1 MSLSS
6 TPPRPSVPDTPP
18 TPPLPPT
25 PAPAAAKQGRRTGR
39 SLFLLVLVP
48 PALIITIIV
57 VMYNMGSYGRSKLV
71 GVIILC
77 CLGLLVV
84 IGAVATLLA
93 SIPDLRA
100 AKRSGDRRAVRK
112 QLDNLASMAFGVLV
126 IAAPVFYFLTHAVID
141 LVQGPQPRA
150 VASCSYA
157 QDTVTRSQWF
167 TGGTS
172 YNNHFVMRFDDGT
185 QHTFTIATSEQDIS
199 QLSGIIHPLYEGCVL
214 HPDQTPLTIDMYVH
228 SKTLVDARLD

>member
-1 MSLSS
+1 MSFPS
-6 TPPRPSVPDTPP
+6 TPHLPPVPDTPP
-18 TPPLPPT
+18 QPRVPT
-25 PAPAAAKQGRRTGR
+25 PADTKQGRHTGR
-39 SLFLLVLVP
+39 SLFLLLLVP
-48 PALIITIIV
+48 PALTITIIV
-57 VMYNMGSYGRSKLV
+57 VMRNMGAYGKSKLI
-71 GVIILC
+71 GTIILC

-93 SIPDLRA
+93 SMQDLRA

-112 QLDNLASMAFGVLV
+112 QLDNLASMTCGVLV
-126 IAAPVFYFLTHAVID
+126 IAAPVLYFLTPAVID

-150 VASCSYA
+150 VASCSYT

-185 QHTFTIATSEQDIS
+185 QHTFTIATSERDIS

>member
-1 MSLSS
+1 MSFPS
-6 TPPRPSVPDTPP
+6 TPHLPPVPDTPP
-18 TPPLPPT
+18 QPRAPT
-25 PAPAAAKQGRRTGR
+25 PDDTKPGRHTGR
-39 SLFLLVLVP
+39 SLFLLLLVP
-48 PALIITIIV
+48 PALTITIIV
-57 VMYNMGSYGRSKLV
+57 VMRNMGAYGKSKLI
-71 GVIILC
+71 GTIILC

-93 SIPDLRA
+93 SVQDLRA

-112 QLDNLASMAFGVLV
+112 QLDNLASMTCGVLV
-126 IAAPVFYFLTHAVID
+126 IAAPVLYFLTPAVID

-185 QHTFTIATSEQDIS
+185 QHTFTMATSERDIS

>member
-1 MSLSS
+1 MSFPS
-6 TPPRPSVPDTPP
+6 TPHLPPVPDTPP
-18 TPPLPPT
+18 QPRAPT
-25 PAPAAAKQGRRTGR
+25 PDDTKPGRHTGR
-39 SLFLLVLVP
+39 SLFLLLLVP
-48 PALIITIIV
+48 PALTITIIV
-57 VMYNMGSYGRSKLV
+57 VMRNMGAYGKSKLI
-71 GVIILC
+71 GTIILC

-93 SIPDLRA
+93 SVQDLRA

-112 QLDNLASMAFGVLV
+112 QLDNLASMTCGVLV
-126 IAAPVFYFLTHAVID
+126 IAVPVLYFLTPAVID
-141 LVQGPQPRA
+141 LAQGPQPRA

-157 QDTVTRSQWF
+157 QDTVTRSQWV

-199 QLSGIIHPLYEGCVL
+199 QLSGIIHPLYEGCTL

>member
-1 MSLSS
+1 MSFPS
-6 TPPRPSVPDTPP
+6 TPHLPPVPDTPP
-18 TPPLPPT
+18 QPRAPT
-25 PAPAAAKQGRRTGR
+25 PDDTKPGRHTGR
-39 SLFLLVLVP
+39 SLFVLLLVP
-48 PALIITIIV
+48 PALTITIIV
-57 VMYNMGSYGRSKLV
+57 VMRNMGAYGKSKLI
-71 GVIILC
+71 GTIILC

-93 SIPDLRA
+93 SVQDLRA

-112 QLDNLASMAFGVLV
+112 QLDNLASMTCGVLV
-126 IAAPVFYFLTHAVID
+126 IAAPVFYFLTPAVID

-172 YNNHFVMRFDDGT
+172 YNNHFVMRFEDGT

>member
-1 MSLSS
+1 MSFPS
-6 TPPRPSVPDTPP
+6 TPHLPPVPDTPP
-18 TPPLPPT
+18 QPRAPT
-25 PAPAAAKQGRRTGR
+25 PDDTKPGRHTGR
-39 SLFLLVLVP
+39 SLFLLLLVP
-48 PALIITIIV
+48 PALTITIIV
-57 VMYNMGSYGRSKLV
+57 VMRNMGAYGKSKLI
-71 GVIILC
+71 GTIILC

-93 SIPDLRA
+93 SVQDLRA

-112 QLDNLASMAFGVLV
+112 QLDNLASMTCGVLV
-126 IAAPVFYFLTHAVID
+126 IAAPVLYFLTPAVID

-150 VASCSYA
+150 VASCSYT

-167 TGGTS
+167 SGGTS
-172 YNNHFVMRFDDGT
+172 YNNHFVMRFEDGT

-199 QLSGIIHPLYEGCVL
+199 QLSGIIHPLYEGCTL

>member
-1 MSLSS
+1 MSFPS
-6 TPPRPSVPDTPP
+6 TPHLPPVPDTPP
-18 TPPLPPT
+18 QPRAPT
-25 PAPAAAKQGRRTGR
+25 PDDTKPGRHTGR
-39 SLFLLVLVP
+39 SLFLLLLVP
-48 PALIITIIV
+48 PALTITIIV
-57 VMYNMGSYGRSKLV
+57 VMRNMGAYGKSKLI
-71 GVIILC
+71 GTIILC

-84 IGAVATLLA
+84 IGTVATLLA
-93 SIPDLRA
+93 SVQDLRA

-112 QLDNLASMAFGVLV
+112 QLDNLASMTCGVLV
-126 IAAPVFYFLTHAVID
+126 IAAPVLYFLTPAVID

-150 VASCSYA
+150 VASCSYT

>member
-1 MSLSS
+1 MSFPS
-6 TPPRPSVPDTPP
+6 TPHLPPVPDTPP
-18 TPPLPPT
+18 QPRAPT
-25 PAPAAAKQGRRTGR
+25 PDDTKPGRHTGR
-39 SLFLLVLVP
+39 SLFLLLLVP
-48 PALIITIIV
+48 PALTITIIV
-57 VMYNMGSYGRSKLV
+57 VMRNMGAYGKSKLI
-71 GVIILC
+71 GTIILC

-93 SIPDLRA
+93 SVQDLRA

-112 QLDNLASMAFGVLV
+112 QLDNLASMTCGVLV
-126 IAAPVFYFLTHAVID
+126 IAAPVLYFLTPAVID

-150 VASCSYA
+150 VASCSYT

-199 QLSGIIHPLYEGCVL
+199 QLSGIIHPLYEGCTL

-228 SKTLVDARLD
+228 SKTLVDARVD

>member
-1 MSLSS
+1 MSFPS
-6 TPPRPSVPDTPP
+6 TPHLPPVPDTPP
-18 TPPLPPT
+18 QPRVPT
-25 PAPAAAKQGRRTGR
+25 PADTKPGRHTGR
-39 SLFLLVLVP
+39 SLFLLLLVP
-48 PALIITIIV
+48 PALTITIIV
-57 VMYNMGSYGRSKLV
+57 VMRNMGAYGKSKLI
-71 GVIILC
+71 GTIILC

-93 SIPDLRA
+93 SVQDLRA

-112 QLDNLASMAFGVLV
+112 QLDNLASMTCGVLV
-126 IAAPVFYFLTHAVID
+126 IAAPVLYFLTPAVID

-150 VASCSYA
+150 VASCSYT

-185 QHTFTIATSEQDIS
+185 QHTFTIATSERDIS

-228 SKTLVDARLD
+228 SKTLVDARVD

>member
-1 MSLSS
+1 MSFPS
-6 TPPRPSVPDTPP
+6 TPHLPPVPDTPP
-18 TPPLPPT
+18 QPRAPT
-25 PAPAAAKQGRRTGR
+25 PDDTKPGRHTGR
-39 SLFLLVLVP
+39 SLFLLLLVP
-48 PALIITIIV
+48 PALTITIIV
-57 VMYNMGSYGRSKLV
+57 VMRNMGAYGKSKLI
-71 GVIILC
+71 GTIILC

-93 SIPDLRA
+93 SVQDLRA

-112 QLDNLASMAFGVLV
+112 QLDNLASMTCGVLV
-126 IAAPVFYFLTHAVID
+126 IAAPVFYFLTPAVID

-150 VASCSYA
+150 VASCSYT

-167 TGGTS
+167 SGGTS

-199 QLSGIIHPLYEGCVL
+199 QLSGIIHPLYEGCTL

>member
-1 MSLSS
+1 MSFPS
-6 TPPRPSVPDTPP
+6 TPHLPPVPDTPP
-18 TPPLPPT
+18 QPRAPT
-25 PAPAAAKQGRRTGR
+25 PDDTKPGRHTGR
-39 SLFLLVLVP
+39 SLFLLILVP
-48 PALIITIIV
+48 PALTITIIV
-57 VMYNMGSYGRSKLV
+57 VMRNMGAYGKSKLI
-71 GVIILC
+71 GTIILC

-93 SIPDLRA
+93 SVQDLRA

-112 QLDNLASMAFGVLV
+112 QLDNLASMTCGVLV
-126 IAAPVFYFLTHAVID
+126 IAAPVLYFLTPAVID

-150 VASCSYA
+150 VASCSYT

>member
-1 MSLSS
+1 MSF
-6 TPPRPSVPDTPP
+6 
-18 TPPLPPT
+18 
-25 PAPAAAKQGRRTGR
+25 PAPPCLQFLILRLLLPASETRTRRREAGPRRRTL
-39 SLFLLVLVP
+39 LFLLLLVP
-48 PALIITIIV
+48 PALITTIIV
-57 VMYNMGSYGRSKLV
+57 IMHNMGSYGKSKLV

-77 CLGLLVV
+77 CHRTIVV
-84 IGAVATLLA
+84 ISAVATLLA

-100 AKRSGDRRAVRK
+100 AKLRGPAGGTQAAGQPRLDGIRRPRDCRTR
-112 QLDNLASMAFGVLV
+112 L
-126 IAAPVFYFLTHAVID
+126 YFLTPAVID
-141 LVQGPQPRA
+141 LAQDPQPRA

-199 QLSGIIHPLYEGCVL
+199 QLPGIIHPLYEGCVL

-228 SKTLVDARLD
+228 SKTLVDARVD

>member
-1 MSLSS
+1 MSFPS
-6 TPPRPSVPDTPP
+6 TPHLPPVPDTPP
-18 TPPLPPT
+18 QPRAPT
-25 PAPAAAKQGRRTGR
+25 PDDTKPGRHTGR
-39 SLFLLVLVP
+39 SLFVLLLVP
-48 PALIITIIV
+48 PALTITIIV
-57 VMYNMGSYGRSKLV
+57 VMRNMGAYGKSKLI
-71 GVIILC
+71 GTIILC

-93 SIPDLRA
+93 SVQDLRA

-112 QLDNLASMAFGVLV
+112 QLDNLASMTCGVLV
-126 IAAPVFYFLTHAVID
+126 IAAPVFYFLTPAVID
-141 LVQGPQPRA
+141 LVQGPQPPA

>member
-1 MSLSS
+1 MSFPS
-6 TPPRPSVPDTPP
+6 TPHLPPVPDTPP
-18 TPPLPPT
+18 QPRAPT
-25 PAPAAAKQGRRTGR
+25 PDDTKPGRHTGR
-39 SLFLLVLVP
+39 SLFVLLLVP
-48 PALIITIIV
+48 PALTITIIV
-57 VMYNMGSYGRSKLV
+57 VMRNMGAYGKSKLI
-71 GVIILC
+71 GTIILC

-93 SIPDLRA
+93 SVQDLRA

-112 QLDNLASMAFGVLV
+112 QLDNLASMTCGVLV
-126 IAAPVFYFLTHAVID
+126 IAAPVFYFLTPAVID
-141 LVQGPQPRA
+141 LIQGPQPRA

-167 TGGTS
+167 TGGSS

-199 QLSGIIHPLYEGCVL
+199 QLSGIIHPLYEGCTL

>member
-1 MSLSS
+1 MSFPS
-6 TPPRPSVPDTPP
+6 TPHLPPVPDTPP
-18 TPPLPPT
+18 QPRAPT
-25 PAPAAAKQGRRTGR
+25 PDDTKPGRHTGR
-39 SLFLLVLVP
+39 SLFLLLLVP
-48 PALIITIIV
+48 PALTITIIV
-57 VMYNMGSYGRSKLV
+57 VMRNMGAYGKSKLI
-71 GVIILC
+71 GTIILC

-93 SIPDLRA
+93 SVQDLRA

-112 QLDNLASMAFGVLV
+112 QLDNLASMTCGVLV
-126 IAAPVFYFLTHAVID
+126 IAAPVLYFLTPAVID

-150 VASCSYA
+150 VASCSYT

-185 QHTFTIATSEQDIS
+185 QHTFTIATSEQEIS
-199 QLSGIIHPLYEGCVL
+199 QLSGIIHPLDEGCVL

>member
-1 MSLSS
+1 MSFPS
-6 TPPRPSVPDTPP
+6 TPHLPPVPDTPP
-18 TPPLPPT
+18 QPRVPT
-25 PAPAAAKQGRRTGR
+25 PDDTKPGRHTGR
-39 SLFLLVLVP
+39 SLFLLLLVP
-48 PALIITIIV
+48 PALTVTIIV
-57 VMYNMGSYGRSKLV
+57 VMRNMGAYGKSKLI
-71 GVIILC
+71 GTIILC

-93 SIPDLRA
+93 SVQDLRA

-112 QLDNLASMAFGVLV
+112 QLDNLASMTCGVLV
-126 IAAPVFYFLTHAVID
+126 IAAPVLYFLTPAVID

-150 VASCSYA
+150 VASCSYT

-214 HPDQTPLTIDMYVH
+214 HPDQTPLTVDMYVH
-228 SKTLVDARLD
+228 SKTLVDARVD

>member
-1 MSLSS
+1 MSFPS
-6 TPPRPSVPDTPP
+6 TPHLPPVPDTPP
-18 TPPLPPT
+18 QPRAPT
-25 PAPAAAKQGRRTGR
+25 PDDTKPGRHTGR
-39 SLFLLVLVP
+39 SLFVLLLVP
-48 PALIITIIV
+48 PALTITIIV
-57 VMYNMGSYGRSKLV
+57 VMRNMGAYGKSKLI
-71 GVIILC
+71 GTIILC

-93 SIPDLRA
+93 SVQDLRA

-112 QLDNLASMAFGVLV
+112 QLDNLASMTCGVLV
-126 IAAPVFYFLTHAVID
+126 IAAPVFYFLTPAVID

-199 QLSGIIHPLYEGCVL
+199 QLSGIIHPLYEGCTL

>member
-1 MSLSS
+1 MSFPS
-6 TPPRPSVPDTPP
+6 TPHLPPVPDTPP
-18 TPPLPPT
+18 QPRAPT
-25 PAPAAAKQGRRTGR
+25 PDDTKPGRHTGR
-39 SLFLLVLVP
+39 SLFLLLLVP
-48 PALIITIIV
+48 PALTITIIV
-57 VMYNMGSYGRSKLV
+57 VMRNMGAYGKSKLI
-71 GVIILC
+71 GTIILC

-93 SIPDLRA
+93 SVQDLRA

-112 QLDNLASMAFGVLV
+112 QLDNLASMTCGVLV
-126 IAAPVFYFLTHAVID
+126 IAAPVLYFLTPAVID
-141 LVQGPQPRA
+141 LAQGPQPRA

>member
-1 MSLSS
+1 MSFPS
-6 TPPRPSVPDTPP
+6 TPHLPPVPDTPP
-18 TPPLPPT
+18 QPRVPT
-25 PAPAAAKQGRRTGR
+25 PDDTKPGRHTGR
-39 SLFLLVLVP
+39 SLFLLLLVP
-48 PALIITIIV
+48 PALTITIIV
-57 VMYNMGSYGRSKLV
+57 VMRNMGSYGKSKLI
-71 GVIILC
+71 GTIILC

-84 IGAVATLLA
+84 IGAVATFLT
-93 SIPDLRA
+93 SVQDLRA

-112 QLDNLASMAFGVLV
+112 QLDNLASMACGVLV
-126 IAAPVFYFLTHAVID
+126 IAAPVLYFLTPAVID

-150 VASCSYA
+150 VTSCSYT

-214 HPDQTPLTIDMYVH
+214 HPNQTPLTIDMYVH

>member
-1 MSLSS
+1 MSFPS
-6 TPPRPSVPDTPP
+6 TPHLPPVPDTPP
-18 TPPLPPT
+18 QPRAPT
-25 PAPAAAKQGRRTGR
+25 PDDTKPGRHTGR
-39 SLFLLVLVP
+39 SLFLLLLVP
-48 PALIITIIV
+48 PALTITIIV
-57 VMYNMGSYGRSKLV
+57 VMRNMGAYGKSKLI
-71 GVIILC
+71 GTIILC

-93 SIPDLRA
+93 SVQDLRA

-112 QLDNLASMAFGVLV
+112 QLDNLASMTCGVLV
-126 IAAPVFYFLTHAVID
+126 IAAPVLYFLTPALID

-150 VASCSYA
+150 VASCSYT

-199 QLSGIIHPLYEGCVL
+199 QLSGIIHPLYEGCTL

>member
-1 MSLSS
+1 MSFPS
-6 TPPRPSVPDTPP
+6 PPHLPPVLDTPP
-18 TPPLPPT
+18 QPRVPT
-25 PAPAAAKQGRRTGR
+25 PADTKPGRHTGR
-39 SLFLLVLVP
+39 SLFLLLLVP
-48 PALIITIIV
+48 PALTITIIV
-57 VMYNMGSYGRSKLV
+57 VMRNMGAYGKSKLI
-71 GVIILC
+71 GTIILC

-93 SIPDLRA
+93 SVQDLRA

-112 QLDNLASMAFGVLV
+112 QLDNLASMTCGVLV
-126 IAAPVFYFLTHAVID
+126 IAAPVLYFLTPAVID

-150 VASCSYA
+150 VASCSYT

-228 SKTLVDARLD
+228 SKTLVDARLN

>member
-1 MSLSS
+1 MSFPS
-6 TPPRPSVPDTPP
+6 TPHLPPVPDTPP
-18 TPPLPPT
+18 QPRVPT
-25 PAPAAAKQGRRTGR
+25 PADTKQGRHTGR
-39 SLFLLVLVP
+39 SLFLLLLVP
-48 PALIITIIV
+48 PALTITIIV
-57 VMYNMGSYGRSKLV
+57 VMRNMGSYGKIKLI
-71 GVIILC
+71 GTIILC

-93 SIPDLRA
+93 SVQDLRA

-112 QLDNLASMAFGVLV
+112 QLDNLASMTCGVLV
-126 IAAPVFYFLTHAVID
+126 IAAPVLYFLTPAVID

-150 VASCSYA
+150 VASCSYT

-172 YNNHFVMRFDDGT
+172 YNNHFVMRFNDGT

-214 HPDQTPLTIDMYVH
+214 HPDQTPLTVDMYVH
-228 SKTLVDARLD
+228 SKTLVDARVD

>member
-1 MSLSS
+1 MSFPS
-6 TPPRPSVPDTPP
+6 PPHLPPVPDTPP
-18 TPPLPPT
+18 QPRAPT
-25 PAPAAAKQGRRTGR
+25 PDDTKPGRHTGR
-39 SLFLLVLVP
+39 SLFLLLLVP
-48 PALIITIIV
+48 PALTITIIV
-57 VMYNMGSYGRSKLV
+57 VMRNMGAYGKSKLI
-71 GVIILC
+71 GTIILC

-93 SIPDLRA
+93 SVQDLRA

-112 QLDNLASMAFGVLV
+112 QLDNLASMTCGVLV
-126 IAAPVFYFLTHAVID
+126 IAAPVLYFLTPAVID

-150 VASCSYA
+150 VASCSYT

-185 QHTFTIATSEQDIS
+185 QHTFTIATSKQDIS

-228 SKTLVDARLD
+228 SKTLVDARLN

>member
-1 MSLSS
+1 MSFPS
-6 TPPRPSVPDTPP
+6 TPHLPPVPDTPP
-18 TPPLPPT
+18 QPRVPT
-25 PAPAAAKQGRRTGR
+25 PADTKPGRYTGR
-39 SLFLLVLVP
+39 SLFLLLLVP
-48 PALIITIIV
+48 PALTITIIV
-57 VMYNMGSYGRSKLV
+57 VMRNMGAYGKSKLI
-71 GVIILC
+71 GTIILC

-93 SIPDLRA
+93 SVQDLRV

-112 QLDNLASMAFGVLV
+112 QLDNLASMTCGVLV
-126 IAAPVFYFLTHAVID
+126 IAAPVLYFLTPAVID

-150 VASCSYA
+150 VASCSYT

-228 SKTLVDARLD
+228 SKTLVDARLN

>member
-1 MSLSS
+1 MSFPS
-6 TPPRPSVPDTPP
+6 TPPLPSVPDTPP
-18 TPPLPPT
+18 TPPQPPT
-25 PAPAAAKQGRRTGR
+25 PAPAVAKPGRGAGR
-39 SLFLLVLVP
+39 SLFLLLLVP
-48 PALIITIIV
+48 PALTITIIV
-57 VMYNMGSYGRSKLV
+57 VMYNMGSYGKSKLV

-84 IGAVATLLA
+84 IGAVATVQ
-93 SIPDLRA
+93 DLRA

-112 QLDNLASMAFGVLV
+112 QVDNLASMTCGVLV
-126 IAAPVFYFLTHAVID
+126 IAAPVLYFLTPAVID
-141 LVQGPQPRA
+141 LAQGPQPRA

-199 QLSGIIHPLYEGCVL
+199 QLPGIIHPLYEGCVL

>member
-1 MSLSS
+1 MSFPS
-6 TPPRPSVPDTPP
+6 TPHLPPVPDTPP
-18 TPPLPPT
+18 QPRVPT
-25 PAPAAAKQGRRTGR
+25 PADTKPGRHTGR
-39 SLFLLVLVP
+39 SLFLLLLVP
-48 PALIITIIV
+48 PALTITIIV
-57 VMYNMGSYGRSKLV
+57 VMRNMGAYGKSKLI
-71 GVIILC
+71 GTIILC

-84 IGAVATLLA
+84 IGAVATLLT
-93 SIPDLRA
+93 SVQDLRA

-112 QLDNLASMAFGVLV
+112 QLDNLASMTCGVLV
-126 IAAPVFYFLTHAVID
+126 IAAPVLYFLTPAVID

-150 VASCSYA
+150 VASCSYT

-172 YNNHFVMRFDDGT
+172 YNNHFVMRFNDGT

-228 SKTLVDARLD
+228 SKTLVDARVD

>member
-1 MSLSS
+1 MSFPS
-6 TPPRPSVPDTPP
+6 TPHLPPVPDTPP
-18 TPPLPPT
+18 QPRVPT
-25 PAPAAAKQGRRTGR
+25 PADTKQGRHTGR
-39 SLFLLVLVP
+39 SLFLLLLVP
-48 PALIITIIV
+48 PALPITIIV
-57 VMYNMGSYGRSKLV
+57 VMRNMGSYGKSKLI
-71 GVIILC
+71 GTIILC

-93 SIPDLRA
+93 SMQDLRA

-112 QLDNLASMAFGVLV
+112 QLDNLASMTCGVLV
-126 IAAPVFYFLTHAVID
+126 IAAPVLYFLTPAVID

-150 VASCSYA
+150 VASCSYT

-185 QHTFTIATSEQDIS
+185 QHTFTIATSERDIS

-228 SKTLVDARLD
+228 SKTLVDARVD

>member
-1 MSLSS
+1 MSFPS
-6 TPPRPSVPDTPP
+6 PPHLPPVLDTPP
-18 TPPLPPT
+18 QPRVPT
-25 PAPAAAKQGRRTGR
+25 PADTKPGRHTGR
-39 SLFLLVLVP
+39 SLFLLLLVP
-48 PALIITIIV
+48 PALTITIIV
-57 VMYNMGSYGRSKLV
+57 VMRNMGAYGKSKLI
-71 GVIILC
+71 GTIILC

-93 SIPDLRA
+93 SVQDLRA
-100 AKRSGDRRAVRK
+100 AKRSGDRQAVRK
-112 QLDNLASMAFGVLV
+112 QLDNLASMTCGVLV
-126 IAAPVFYFLTHAVID
+126 IAAPVLYFLTPAVID

-150 VASCSYA
+150 VASCSYT

>member
-1 MSLSS
+1 MSFPS
-6 TPPRPSVPDTPP
+6 TPHLPPVPDTPP
-18 TPPLPPT
+18 QPRAPT
-25 PAPAAAKQGRRTGR
+25 PDDTKPGRHTGR
-39 SLFLLVLVP
+39 SLFLLLLVP
-48 PALIITIIV
+48 PALTVTIIV
-57 VMYNMGSYGRSKLV
+57 VMRNMGAYGKSKLI
-71 GVIILC
+71 GTIILC

-93 SIPDLRA
+93 SVQDLRA

-112 QLDNLASMAFGVLV
+112 QLDNLASMTCGVLV
-126 IAAPVFYFLTHAVID
+126 IAAPVLYFLTPAVID

-199 QLSGIIHPLYEGCVL
+199 QLSGIIHPLYEGCTL